1 MTKKIQDL
9 AESIKTKLSF
19 DDYTPSTHNTITPDL
34 GDTVIPDSG
43 NDVIMV
49 KRKAIKKVK
58 RTFYI
63 LEGVAEQLDDL
74 YAKLLTQK
82 KKVDKSDIITQA
94 LLNLFENCDCEIE
107 RF

>member
-1 MTKKIQDL
+1 MAKKIEEL
-9 AESIKTKLSF
+9 AQSIKTKLSF
-19 DDYTPSTHNTITPDL
+19 DDYTPSTHNTITPDVGNTAL
-34 GDTVIPDSG
+34 PDCN

-49 KRKAIKKVK
+49 KRKAVKKVK

-82 KKVDKSDIITQA
+82 KKVDKSDIVTQA
-94 LLNLFENCDCEIE
+94 LLNLFEDCDCEIE

>member
-1 MTKKIQDL
+1 MAKKIEEL
-9 AESIKTKLSF
+9 AQSIKTKLSF
-19 DDYTPSTHNTITPDL
+19 DDYTPSTHNTITPDAGNTIL
-34 GDTVIPDSG
+34 PDCN
-43 NDVIMV
+43 NDIIMV
-49 KRKAIKKVK
+49 KRKAVKKVK

-94 LLNLFENCDCEIE
+94 LLNLFEDPEAEIE

>member
-1 MTKKIQDL
+1 MSKKIEEL
-9 AESIKTKLSF
+9 KESIKTKLSF
-19 DDYTPSTHNTITPDL
+19 DDYTPSTQNTITPD
-34 GDTVIPDSG
+34 VG
-43 NDVIMV
+43 NTSIMS
-49 KRKAIKKVK
+49 KRKAVKKVK

-82 KKVDKSDIITQA
+82 KKVDKSDIITHA
-94 LLNLFENCDCEIE
+94 LLKLFEDPEAEIE

>member
-1 MTKKIQDL
+1 MAKKIEEL
-9 AESIKTKLSF
+9 AQSIKTKLSF
-19 DDYTPSTHNTITPDL
+19 DDYTPSTHNTITPEV
-34 GDTVIPDSG
+34 GNTVLPDCN

-49 KRKAIKKVK
+49 KRKAVKKVK

-94 LLNLFENCDCEIE
+94 LLKLFEDPEAEIE

>member
-1 MTKKIQDL
+1 MTKKIQEL
-9 AESIKTKLSF
+9 KESIKTKLSF
-19 DDYTPSTHNTITPDL
+19 DDYTPSTQNAIKPDE
-34 GDTVIPDSG
+34 GNTVIKSKH
-43 NDVIMV
+43 N
-49 KRKAIKKVK
+49 AIKKVK

-82 KKVDKSDIITQA
+82 KKVDKSDIVTQA
-94 LLNLFENCDCEIE
+94 LLKLFEDPEAEIE

>member
-1 MTKKIQDL
+1 MAKKIEEL
-9 AESIKTKLSF
+9 AQSIKTKLSF
-19 DDYTPSTHNTITPDL
+19 DDYTPSTHNTITPDA
-34 GDTVIPDSG
+34 GNTVLPDCN

-49 KRKAIKKVK
+49 KRKAVKKVK

-82 KKVDKSDIITQA
+82 KKVDKSDIVTQA
-94 LLNLFENCDCEIE
+94 LLNLFEDCDCEIE